1 VNKACI
7 DRVTGFTE
15 EIAKYPDMKI
25 LDTQEGQGTAEGARP
40 VMRDLLGRFPEINAV
55 FPIND
60 PSALGAV
67 SALESAGKLGNVT
80 IVTVDGSSEAVA
92 AVKARKIYSTSAQF
106 PYEMGKVAAE
116 KAYDHL
122 AGKPVEKDVKIRV
135 ELITAENADAYM
147 QQKKS

>member
-1 VNKACI
+1 
-7 DRVTGFTE
+7 
-15 EIAKYPDMKI
+15 M
-25 LDTQEGQGTAEGARP
+25 
-40 VMRDLLGRFPEINAV
+40 

-67 SALESAGKLGNVT
+67 SALESAGKSADVT
-80 IVTVDGSSEAVA
+80 IVTVDGSAEAVA
-92 AVKARKIYSTSAQF
+92 AIKAGKLYSTSAQF

-116 KAYDHL
+116 KVYEHFE
-122 AGKPVEKDVKIRV
+122 GKPVEKDVKIRV